1 MIIYVCCFFILAID
15 QTQVMKAFF
24 DQIHKVEDEI
34 LEEYVKAWQPYE
46 VPKKTIMTNEGD
58 VERYMYFVLEGVQ
71 KSYYLNNGKEQII
84 AFTYFPSFSGIPES
98 FLTQSPSKYF
108 LTTIT
113 ASKFLRI
120 TFEEHQRLLKA
131 YRPIETLFRK
141 ATELLL
147 IDMLNRYFEMTVLD
161 METRFKNF
169 TARSPHLLQMVS
181 QKDLASYLR
190 MDASNFSKL
199 MGKVKI

>member
-1 MIIYVCCFFILAID
+1 MIIYVCCFFILTID

-34 LEEYVKAWQPYE
+34 LEEYLKAWQPYE
-46 VPKKTIMTNEGD
+46 VPKKTIMTYEGD

-71 KSYYLNNGKEQII
+71 KSYYLNHGKEQII

-108 LTTIT
+108 LKTIT
-113 ASKFLRI
+113 ESKFLRI
-120 TFEEHQRLLKA
+120 SFEEHQRFLKA

-199 MGKVKI
+199 MGKIKI

>member
-1 MIIYVCCFFILAID
+1 MSA
-15 QTQVMKAFF
+15 AFF
-24 DQIHKVEDEI
+24 NLSLYKTDMKEFFNQIHEVEPEI
-34 LEEYVKAWQPYE
+34 LDAYLAAWKPYVL
-46 VPKKTIMTNEGD
+46 PKKTMMTNEGD
-58 VERYMYFVLEGVQ
+58 TERYMYFVLEGIQ
-71 KSYYLNNGKEQII
+71 KSYYLNKGKEQII
-84 AFTYFPSFSGIPES
+84 AFTYCPSFSGIPES

-113 ASKFLRI
+113 DSKFLRI
-120 TFEEHQRLLKA
+120 SFEDHQRFLEE

-141 ATELLL
+141 ATEFLL

-161 METRFKNF
+161 METRFRNF